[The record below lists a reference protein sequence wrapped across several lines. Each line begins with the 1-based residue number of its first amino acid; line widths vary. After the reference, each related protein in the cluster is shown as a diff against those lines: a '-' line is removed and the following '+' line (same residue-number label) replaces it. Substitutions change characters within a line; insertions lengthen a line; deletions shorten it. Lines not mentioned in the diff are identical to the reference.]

1 MAHKKRPKRIGL
13 LRPMDIEPDVW
24 EALNAAKRGQ
34 TRRLQQLLAR
44 DKKLAVAEY
53 WYTQPLHF
61 AVREGRTTTV
71 ETLLASGADSTW
83 VRYGHEDLVVVAR
96 DRGHERVAQLLEADR
111 LLHNVQQ
118 TSQVHVAARRGNV
131 SAVSAALAQDP
142 AAISR
147 GDEEGSTALHHAVE
161 CGHRALVTFLVQ
173 CGAPIDAVQRGST
186 HDWYRPRNQRPLDTA
201 MRQGDHQTVGLL
213 LGLGAEYT
221 LDAAVF
227 SGDRTAA
234 RALCRLGRQ
243 RARYGAQALIFA
255 TKAGDEALVR
265 LLLKGGVHPTQ
276 PAQGAPRG
284 AALWH
289 AVAAGH
295 ERIAELLL
303 QHGADPEAWIESSG
317 SPLHRAKEESMKS
330 LLYRYGARP
339 KSAADFV
346 LEDQIDAVA
355 ALAERDP
362 QGTSI
367 SGCGTIYT
375 FVIAFDKRAIFDV
388 LLAQGVP
395 VPPVVNS
402 CRSYLWRRP
411 DMTKSLLEVGMDPNL
426 PNWQWTTPLHELAQI
441 NLMDARRARS
451 AQRGEHD
458 LREEKMDLF
467 VEFGADIEAIDEEY
481 RSTPLGWAARSGQED
496 AVRWL
501 LARGADPN
509 GGEDW
514 ARPLAWAERR
524 GHASIA
530 RALRRA
536 GGR

>member
-1 MAHKKRPKRIGL
+1 MLFR
-13 LRPMDIEPDVW
+13 
-24 EALNAAKRGQ
+24 
-34 TRRLQQLLAR
+34 
-44 DKKLAVAEY
+44 
-53 WYTQPLHF
+53 
-61 AVREGRTTTV
+61 
-71 ETLLASGADSTW
+71 S
-83 VRYGHEDLVVVAR
+83 
-96 DRGHERVAQLLEADR
+96 
-111 LLHNVQQ
+111 
-118 TSQVHVAARRGNV
+118 
-131 SAVSAALAQDP
+131 
-142 AAISR
+142 
-147 GDEEGSTALHHAVE
+147 
-161 CGHRALVTFLVQ
+161 
-173 CGAPIDAVQRGST
+173 
-186 HDWYRPRNQRPLDTA
+186 
-201 MRQGDHQTVGLL
+201 
-213 LGLGAEYT
+213 
-221 LDAAVF
+221 
-227 SGDRTAA
+227 
-234 RALCRLGRQ
+234 
-243 RARYGAQALIFA
+243 
-255 TKAGDEALVR
+255 
-265 LLLKGGVHPTQ
+265 
-276 PAQGAPRG
+276 
-284 AALWH
+284 
-289 AVAAGH
+289 
-295 ERIAELLL
+295 
-303 QHGADPEAWIESSG
+303 
-317 SPLHRAKEESMKS
+317 
-330 LLYRYGARP
+330 
-339 KSAADFV
+339 
-346 LEDQIDAVA
+346 
-355 ALAERDP
+355 
-362 QGTSI
+362 
-367 SGCGTIYT
+367 
-375 FVIAFDKRAIFDV
+375 V